1 MYIIIRSY
9 FIGSWSATLL
19 YCHCMPVG
27 RKRNTYR
34 IPPIHTNAPARTPN
48 MIKMNRMLA
57 KVEGGTVEDAT
68 PLGFNVATGDDT
80 ELGSSTFAGRADV
93 FVLTI
98 VLAEVSC

>member
-1 MYIIIRSY
+1 
-9 FIGSWSATLL
+9 
-19 YCHCMPVG
+19 
-27 RKRNTYR
+27 
-34 IPPIHTNAPARTPN
+34 

-80 ELGSSTFAGRADV
+80 ELGVAVIASSTFAGRADV